1 MEGYFRNISPPSSPA
16 AQPATNELSSESLS
30 ETDSAQSAR
39 VLTRRHMQQLEQQ
52 YLDHEA
58 MDQLHNARIKVLR
71 ERQALKLE
79 AAVKRTEKELDAMC
93 EQHIQELDTLQTEQ
107 QQEEISLMEALDVK
121 KATLRQRWCLEEV
134 VLRRR
139 LEVRHGQ
146 LYGPLPPLSFT
157 KNSVPS
163 VPSTPTLPGSPFL
176 ESFGTL
182 DTIYS
187 KHYNMS
193 L

>member
-1 MEGYFRNISPPSSPA
+1 
-16 AQPATNELSSESLS
+16 
-30 ETDSAQSAR
+30 
-39 VLTRRHMQQLEQQ
+39 MQQLEQQ

-71 ERQALKLE
+71 ERQALKLQ

-93 EQHIQELDTLQTEQ
+93 DRHIQELATLRTEQ
-107 QQEEISLMEALDVK
+107 QQEEMSLMQALDVK

-139 LEVRHGQ
+139 LEVCHGQ
-146 LYGPLPPLSFT
+146 LYGPLPLLSFT
-157 KNSVPS
+157 NNSVPG
-163 VPSTPTLPGSPFL
+163 TPAFPGSPYI